1 MPVLPVML
9 SLAGCTPARHITVRD
24 TSSDTLRITVVKA
37 DTLRIADSTVID
49 RTSDTVRIDRW
60 HTVERR
66 TVLRDTVWRSR
77 TDTVS
82 VAVPVPARTTLHDS
96 VPTWLAGA
104 AAGAMAVMAIALW
117 RLIRR

>member
-1 MPVLPVML
+1 ML
-9 SLAGCTPARHITVRD
+9 SLTGCSPARHITVRD

-60 HTVERR
+60 RTVERR

-82 VAVPVPARTTLHDS
+82 VAVPVPSRTTLHDS

-117 RLIRR
+117 RMIRR